1 MHESGRFFVALSLA
15 EAEAVR
21 GCTMLL
27 SEDGAGSA
35 SSNAAC
41 VTLPAAT
48 RAGLEGASWALRP
61 LFTYRPKQRG
71 ETLSATANWRPAG
84 EYQTSA
90 AVHGFRF
97 FNGGSAFNARAANI
111 VVRGLAHAATV
122 QRERWWNKTRR
133 ARRRRRVE
141 ARSMPTL
148 QRIFTHES
156 ELHLLT
162 RRALAAR
169 ITHSLASQ
177 NLSLVDFFT
186 AVDHDSDATLAIEE
200 LNGGLRHLGITVAD
214 DQIRDLFDSLDG
226 DGDAT
231 ITFAELAAVLE
242 LADDGEGVAVLDVGA
257 NVGGE
262 GEGGP
267 ESDNEAVSQM
277 FSPTTA
283 AAVHRKLEHAKSGSY
298 RLNIAPVA
306 LESDAG
312 ALALRLAK
320 TAAALRK
327 VRALCGS
334 IEVCTYAARAIFAGF
349 QWSKVWDSRG
359 TMSRKSCT
367 VWRPWRTGTDPS
379 YCARN
384 ERSGY
389 IVLSHF
395 ATAEL
400 DAEPREAKL
409 VYVER
414 GAAHANYMDAVD
426 MMFPHPVGFRKIW
439 SQSASDSGKDPLFV
453 WEPIPPMEP
462 LEGGVGLR
470 LVFAV
475 SSAAQRLGVWSSA
488 YQFNDELSVAVLSQ
502 QPRFFS

>member
-1 MHESGRFFVALSLA
+1 MVQGGSFVMHEPGRYFVALSLA

-27 SEDGAGSA
+27 IEEGLGGGGAA
-35 SSNAAC
+35 RLA
-41 VTLPAAT
+41 LPAAA
-48 RAGLEGASWALRP
+48 RARLGSASWALRP

-71 ETLSATANWRPAG
+71 KTLAATTNWRPAG

-97 FNGGSAFNARAANI
+97 FNGASAFNARSANI
-111 VVRGLAHAATV
+111 VVRGLSHAPTA

-148 QRIFTHES
+148 QRIFTHEN

-169 ITHSLASQ
+169 ITHSLAAQ

-200 LNGGLRHLGITVAD
+200 LNGGLRHLGISVAD

-242 LADDGEGVAVLDVGA
+242 LADDGEGVAVLGVGD
-257 NVGGE
+257 
-262 GEGGP
+262 EGGG
-267 ESDNEAVSQM
+267 SDSGDDASQM
-277 FSPTTA
+277 FSPATA
-283 AAVHRKLEHAKSGSY
+283 TAVHRKLEHAQSGSY

-306 LESDAG
+306 LGSDAG
-312 ALALRLAK
+312 AIAQRAAK

-327 VRALCGS
+327 VRAICGS
-334 IEVCTYAARAIFAGF
+334 IEVCTYATRGIFAGF
-349 QWSKVWDSRG
+349 RWQKVWDTRG

-367 VWRPWRTGTDPS
+367 VWRPRRTGSDPS

-389 IVLSHF
+389 LVLSHF
-395 ATAEL
+395 ATVEL

-414 GAAHANYMDAVD
+414 GAAHSNFRDAID
-426 MMFPHPVGFRKIW
+426 MMFPHPVGFRKLW

-462 LEGGVGLR
+462 LEGGAGLR
-470 LVFAV
+470 YVFAV
-475 SSAAQRLGVWSSA
+475 R
-488 YQFNDELSVAVLSQ
+488 Q
-502 QPRFFS
+502 Q